1 MPQGEGYPGESRAFR
16 GGAQL
21 LLPRKQMGLHK
32 VSRVSDSSTKIYEQ
46 IDTEMLIANAYL

>member
-1 MPQGEGYPGESRAFR
+1 VPQGEGYPGESRAFR